1 MVKMSEVKII
11 KKTAGRRIIDRK
23 CVNMDG
29 KACGNEG
36 TAACSRCTV
45 YAGIPRNKQE
55 KQLMYR

>member
-1 MVKMSEVKII
+1 MKMSEVKII
-11 KKTAGRRIIDRK
+11 KKTVSRRIIDRK
-23 CVNMDG
+23 CVNLDG

-36 TAACSRCTV
+36 TSVCHGCTV